1 MVLLLVALSASAA
14 NPPPVTVRQGA
25 RASIT
30 ILRPYRASP
39 ETWNP
44 LVHANQR
51 EVLRAQGDGGV
62 VRLRLTEFE

>member
-1 MVLLLVALSASAA
+1 MVLFLAALSAAAA

-30 ILRPYRASP
+30 ILRPYRASSQ
-39 ETWNP
+39 TWNP

-51 EVLRAQGDGGV
+51 EAARTEADGRV